1 MAAIAS
7 GLNFSTLNQEG
18 ISLNT
23 CLTLNTTINP
33 EYPALPFAFGTQT
46 IGLDGSEWIFVKP
59 AGAYAIG
66 IVGYMDTSWN
76 FTALPVGS
84 LATALVGT
92 RVGVMSQVASVT
104 ASPTSTNYD
113 GVWVQISGL
122 CPAILVAASTSANTQ
137 LYNMAAT
144 TVGQLTSTNS
154 GNTAINGVVATTAG
168 GASAGTV
175 PGILNYPE
183 ISLTT

>member
-18 ISLNT
+18 ISLST
-23 CLTLNTTINP
+23 CLTLNTVTNP
-33 EYPALPFAFGTQT
+33 EYPALPFAFGAQT
-46 IGLDGSEWIFVKP
+46 IGLDGSEWIYVKP
-59 AGAYAIG
+59 AGAYAVG
-66 IVGYMDTSWN
+66 TVGYMDTSWN

-84 LATALVGT
+84 LAAFNGL
-92 RVGVMSQVASVT
+92 RVAVLSQCASVT
-104 ASPTSTNYD
+104 ATPTATVYD

-122 CPAILVAASTSANTQ
+122 CPAIQVAATTTANSQ

-154 GNTAINGVVATTAG
+154 GNSAINGIINTTVG

-175 PGILNYPE
+175 PGVLNYPE
-183 ISLTT
+183 IILTT

>member
-18 ISLNT
+18 IALNV
-23 CLTLNTTINP
+23 CLTINTATAL

-46 IGLDGSEWIFVKP
+46 VGLDGSEWIFAKP

-66 IVGYMDTSWN
+66 TVGYFDTNWN

-84 LATALVGT
+84 LTALAGN
-92 RVGVMSQVASVT
+92 RVGVLSQVASVT
-104 ASPTSTNYD
+104 ATPTATLFD
-113 GVWVQISGL
+113 GIWVQISGL
-122 CPAILVAASTSANTQ
+122 SPAILVAASTTANTQ

-144 TVGQLTSTNS
+144 TVGQLTSVNS
-154 GNTAINGVVATTAG
+154 GNSAINGIIATTAG
-168 GASAGTV
+168 GGSAGNV
-175 PGILNYPE
+175 PGVLNYPE
-183 ISLTT
+183 IVLTT